1 MSGIF
6 AEQSSQGFLTALLK
20 KEHNKLSSYLIHNNL
35 FKALL
40 EKPKCKKL
48 EYLLAFYMIFF
59 HQNKKLFLVFVK

>member
-6 AEQSSQGFLTALLK
+6 AEQSSQGFLSALLK

-48 EYLLAFYMIFF
+48 DYLLAFYMTFF
-59 HQNKKLFLVFVK
+59 IKTKNYFWFL

>member
-6 AEQSSQGFLTALLK
+6 AEQSSQGFLSALLK

-48 EYLLAFYMIFF
+48 KYLLAFYMTF
-59 HQNKKLFLVFVK
+59 FVKTKNYFWFL